1 METQRSCWASCAW
14 SVELVG
20 IAALAL
26 VAGTACASNKSP
38 GGGDAGRGSGGSS
51 GSGNSGSGGGTHTP
65 DVRIDG
71 IGGGTADV
79 SVQEGNLGTDKDGQV
94 LWLLTLVNESSSPIS
109 HDQFSAKLFDAQGAL
124 LAGSEPGLVYLEDG
138 VPSFNG
144 FVTGRLYLNGPQF
157 LDSCLPPNGRGLG
170 RGYVQGQSPVLLS
183 EEDVARILEQTARIE
198 YTLYLGAAVSPDIQP
213 ADDVLTFEGVAL
225 GDSSAGKVVRG
236 TAVAGAN
243 LVSWEAQIVLWDSQ
257 NRIVDFASANGNA
270 LAEGARVDFETTPV
284 KSTVASLETFAQARL
299 QITR

>member
-1 METQRSCWASCAW
+1 
-14 SVELVG
+14 
-20 IAALAL
+20 
-26 VAGTACASNKSP
+26 
-38 GGGDAGRGSGGSS
+38 
-51 GSGNSGSGGGTHTP
+51 
-65 DVRIDG
+65 
-71 IGGGTADV
+71 
-79 SVQEGNLGTDKDGQV
+79 
-94 LWLLTLVNESSSPIS
+94 
-109 HDQFSAKLFDAQGAL
+109 
-124 LAGSEPGLVYLEDG
+124 
-138 VPSFNG
+138 
-144 FVTGRLYLNGPQF
+144 
-157 LDSCLPPNGRGLG
+157 
-170 RGYVQGQSPVLLS
+170 LS

-284 KSTVASLETFAQARL
+284 TSTVARLETFAQARL
-299 QITR
+299 PITR